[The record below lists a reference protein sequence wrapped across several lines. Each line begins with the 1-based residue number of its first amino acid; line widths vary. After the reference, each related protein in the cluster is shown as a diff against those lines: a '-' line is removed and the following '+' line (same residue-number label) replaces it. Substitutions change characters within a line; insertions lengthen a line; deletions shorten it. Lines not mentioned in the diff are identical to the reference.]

1 MRGTFWSST
10 LPSLPPAILWPQ
22 FKQQEGNTAL
32 LSTENWI
39 KIYWAWPHP
48 SEQDPGS
55 PSVSLSYLEASMT
68 LFHDPPPWPSIRGQP
83 EWKPQSEKM
92 KQTDQ
97 WKYEP
102 CLVEPHKMDGSW
114 WRLLTKCA
122 PLERGLTND
131 FSILALKTPW
141 TVGKGKKIGLK
152 DELPRSV
159 GIQNAMRDQ
168 SRNNSRKNEEME
180 PKHKQY
186 PVVDLMGDGS

>member
-1 MRGTFWSST
+1 MA
-10 LPSLPPAILWPQ
+10 PPIRTRPRFPLSQ
-22 FKQQEGNTAL
+22 SL
-32 LSTENWI
+32 LS
-39 KIYWAWPHP
+39 
-48 SEQDPGS
+48 GS
-55 PSVSLSYLEASMT
+55 
-68 LFHDPPPWPSIRGQP
+68 FHDPLSWPSIRGQP

-114 WRLLTKCA
+114 WRLLTKYD
-122 PLERGLTND
+122 PFKKGMTNH